1 MRLRKLA
8 FLCIS
13 GMALNFLGI
22 ALSFSLQI
30 PVMFDSLGTIFIAAL
45 SGYLPGVT
53 VAFCTSI
60 GLVLLGSPSLDYGTV
75 SVITALCAAFF
86 AKRGLFRK
94 YYTRIIISMFFAL
107 TQSVLVLGLAILF
120 ENYNFSMDS
129 LLPVMNWLKNH
140 TGLEEFACR
149 FLTVLG
155 TDFLNK
161 TVSVIITALALR
173 YFPERLRYQFASYD
187 QKYELIRRE
196 IIQDNKHRLSVRKLS
211 LNTKVT
217 CYLGFIMLLVMCGST
232 FTAYLL
238 YKDYSIKNHIVLG
251 KAIAR
256 LAANAVNPHLVDTY
270 LNTRVKTGSYVRS
283 QRALEQL
290 KKSSPE
296 INFVYV
302 YKILED
308 GCHVIFDVDTPN
320 VPASDLGDVVEFD
333 EAFKIYLPDLLAGKA
348 IEPVITDDK
357 YGWLLTIYEP
367 VYDDHGICRCYA
379 AADISMT
386 MLTSESL
393 SYWFKIISIFAGFFI
408 MLCLYGFAVAE
419 HNLTLPIN
427 TIAIET
433 GAFAYSS
440 KEAREISAKMLQNLD
455 IKTGD
460 EIENLYVALTKT
472 ICDTVQYI
480 NDVQAKNAV
489 IGKMQAGLIRVMAEL
504 VESRD
509 KNTGTH
515 IRNTS
520 AYVEVIARKMQSER
534 IYPDAMTEEFI
545 QDVIRSAPLHD
556 IGKIHIPDAIL
567 NKPGKLTNEE
577 FSLMKTH
584 TTIGKQIIDNVIKI
598 VPDPGYL
605 KEARNLAAY
614 HHEKWDGS
622 GYPEGRAG
630 SDIPLSARIM
640 AVADVFDA
648 LVSKRSYK
656 DGFPFEKALAIMREG
671 FGTHFDPQVLQ
682 AFLDSEAVIRRIS
695 ENNQNAII

>member
-13 GMALNFLGI
+13 GIALNFLGV
-22 ALSFSLQI
+22 ALSLSLQI

-53 VAFCTSI
+53 VAFFTSM
-60 GLVLLGSPSLDYGTV
+60 GLVLLGNPSLDYGTV
-75 SVITALCAAFF
+75 SVITAMCAAFF
-86 AKRGLFRK
+86 AQRGLFRK
-94 YYTRIIISMFFAL
+94 YHTLIIISMFFAL
-107 TQSVLVLGLAILF
+107 TQSVLLLWLAILF
-120 ENYNFSMDS
+120 ENYDFSMES
-129 LLPVMNWLKNH
+129 LLPVMQWLQSR
-140 TGLEEFACR
+140 TGFSEFECR
-149 FLTVLG
+149 FLTILG

-173 YFPERLRYQFASYD
+173 YLPEILRYRLASYY
-187 QKYELIRRE
+187 YEYEQTRRE
-196 IIQDNKHRLSVRKLS
+196 IIRDNKHKLYIRKLS
-211 LNTKVT
+211 LNAKVT
-217 CYLGFIMLLVMCGST
+217 CYLGIMMLLVMAGST
-232 FTAYLL
+232 FTAYEL
-238 YKDYSIKNHIVLG
+238 YKDYSIQNHIVLG
-251 KAIAR
+251 RAIAR

-270 LNTRVKTGSYVRS
+270 LDTRVKTGSYVRS
-283 QRALEQL
+283 KRALEQL

-296 INFVYV
+296 INFVYI
-302 YKILED
+302 YKIKED
-308 GCHVIFDVDTPN
+308 GCHVIFDVDTPDT
-320 VPASDLGDVVEFD
+320 PASELGDVVEFD
-333 EAFKIYLPDLLAGKA
+333 EAFKKYLPDLLAGKA
-348 IEPVITDDK
+348 IEPIITDDK

-379 AADISMT
+379 AADISMG
-386 MLTSESL
+386 MLANDSL
-393 SYWFKIISIFAGFFI
+393 SFWFKIISIFAGFFI

-427 TIAIET
+427 AIAIET
-433 GAFAYSS
+433 GTFAYSS

-455 IKTGD
+455 IRTGD
-460 EIENLYVALTKT
+460 EIENLYLALTKT
-472 ICDTVQYI
+472 LRDTVEYI

-489 IGKMQAGLIRVMAEL
+489 IGKMQSGLILVMAEL

-515 IRNTS
+515 VRNTS
-520 AYVEVIARKMQSER
+520 AYVEVIARKMQSEG
-534 IYPDAMTEEFI
+534 IYSSAMTEEFI

-584 TTIGKQIIDNVIKI
+584 TTVGKQIIDNVIEI

-614 HHEKWDGS
+614 HHEKWNGS

-671 FGTHFDPQVLQ
+671 IGTHFDPQVIQ
-682 AFLDSEAVIRRIS
+682 AFLDSESEIRRIYEDS
-695 ENNQNAII
+695 QKAVI